1 MTSAHTLPCFSYQ
14 TMETIKSLSE
24 TTIKNLI
31 KNASWLECAER
42 SIEFITPKGTFSNI
56 LIPGNN
62 PTNGVAVSGKTIG
75 LKCLS
80 SKQENTAGA
89 LAIAAITSKL
99 GLGAPTSIALWH
111 SGFHITITPPKMN
124 DIVTLLYTLMESEVK
139 LGLATQNLVFS
150 NHTVVFVEKVLNFIE
165 SRIISTS
172 LVLPSNKSISE
183 YIDNRDLYLIT
194 LGLCKSMYPNG
205 FNITKSC
212 KYNYELNEDNSTP
225 VCSYTED
232 YKIDLKELE
241 IVLNSKLT
249 PEMTAHMLKNSP
261 NAMTLEDVKTY
272 KDTLDKISPPHK
284 IEITHTNGLKITIE
298 YKTPTV
304 AEYIADGKVWCN
316 ELIEQADDILA
327 VNDTL
332 NKDDILNRLVS
343 TLSLTTYA
351 SYVKC
356 IYTDTDVIDEPGD
369 IRILLSNLSNMKS
382 VIQPFFNGVKEHMDN
397 TTVAIVAVEDFVCPE
412 CKKKQQEKQ
421 LGDFGSNYIP
431 INVFRYF
438 LVLGVES
445 RTSIIKEVSEI

>member
-1 MTSAHTLPCFSYQ
+1 VISPYTLPCCSFQ
-14 TMETIKSLSE
+14 TMEQIKKLSE
-24 TTIKNLI
+24 TTIRNLVKN
-31 KNASWLECAER
+31 SDWLACAEK
-42 SIEFITPKGTFSNI
+42 SLELIAPKGTFSNI
-56 LIPGNN
+56 ITTSNS
-62 PTNGVAVSGKTIG
+62 PTNGVSVSGKTIG

-80 SKQENTAGA
+80 SKQDNTAGA

-124 DIVTLLYTLMESEVK
+124 DIVTLLYTLMEAEVD

-172 LVLPSNKSISE
+172 LVIPNNKSIKE
-183 YIDNRDLYLIT
+183 FIDNRDLYLIT

-205 FNITKSC
+205 FSITKSC
-212 KYNYELNEDNSTP
+212 KYNYELNEDNSAP

-232 YKIDLKELE
+232 YKVDLKELE

-249 PEMTAHMLKNSP
+249 PEMTSHMLKNAP
-261 NAMTLEDVKTY
+261 NSMTLEDVKLY
-272 KDTLDKISPPHK
+272 KDTLNKISPAHK
-284 IEITHTNGLKITIE
+284 IEITHTNDLKITIE

-316 ELIEQADDILA
+316 ELITQADEILA
-327 VNDTL
+327 VNDSL
-332 NKDDILNRLVS
+332 SKDDVLNRLVS

-356 IYTDTDVIDEPGD
+356 IYTDTDVIEEPED
-369 IRILLSNLSNMKS
+369 IRTLLGNLSNMKT

-397 TTVAIVAVEDFVCPE
+397 TTIAIVAIEDFICPD
-412 CKKKQQEKQ
+412 CKKKQQEKL
-421 LGDFGSNYIP
+421 LGDFGSTYIP

-445 RTSIIKEVSEI
+445 RTSITKEVSEI